1 MDLFTAFGLYHVSPT
16 RGFGL
21 SKIDCRLGCL
31 LFFASPFGHFRL
43 YRNRRG
49 MSNKIFI
56 NLRFN
61 LDFRQEGAVPGSKL
75 GEQVGFKNANQGP
88 QADGIPIIS
97 PGGYF
102 GIGQT
107 RSLPILRIQN
117 TFNPRLDFT
126 KLNGKHSLKFGF
138 EVRRRRQITQFQ
150 TNRGNGRFNYART
163 FSDDPNNAAATG
175 ETMAAFLL
183 GAPSLIEQDFTL
195 VFPDFRYTE

>member
-1 MDLFTAFGLYHVSPT
+1 M
-16 RGFGL
+16 
-21 SKIDCRLGCL
+21 
-31 LFFASPFGHFRL
+31 
-43 YRNRRG
+43 
-49 MSNKIFI
+49 
-56 NLRFN
+56 RFN